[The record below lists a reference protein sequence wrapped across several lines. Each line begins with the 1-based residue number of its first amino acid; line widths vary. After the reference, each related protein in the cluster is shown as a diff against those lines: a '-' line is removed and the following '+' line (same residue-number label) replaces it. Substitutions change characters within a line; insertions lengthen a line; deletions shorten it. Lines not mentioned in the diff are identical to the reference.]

1 MANFKTIDAKS
12 VDENVFS
19 ENVFSMIGDK
29 WMLVTATAPD
39 GSYNTMTASWGGLGV
54 LWNKKVAFVFIRP
67 QRYTAE
73 FSESGDTATL
83 SFFGEE
89 YRKALSFCGS
99 HSGRDCDKIAET
111 GLTPVKGDGG
121 EVYFAEAELVL
132 KCKKLYRD
140 ELREGAFVCPEL
152 LDNYKNKDFHIVYVY
167 EITEVLKK

>member
-1 MANFKTIDAKS
+1 MDKLAITDAKS
-12 VDENVFS
+12 ID

-73 FSESGDTATL
+73 FSEAGDTVTL
-83 SFFGEE
+83 SFFSEE

-111 GLTPVKGDGG
+111 GLTPAKGDGG
-121 EVYFAEAELVL
+121 EVYFSEAELVMVG
-132 KCKKLYRD
+132 KKLYRD
-140 ELREGAFVCPEL
+140 ELREGSFICPEL

-167 EITEVLKK
+167 EITDVLKK

>member
-1 MANFKTIDAKS
+1 MAKLTITDAKS
-12 VDENVFS
+12 VD

-73 FSESGDTATL
+73 FSEAGDTVTL

-111 GLTPVKGDGG
+111 GLTPEKGDNG
-121 EVYFAEAELVL
+121 EVYFSEAELVMVG
-132 KCKKLYRD
+132 KKLYRD
-140 ELREGAFVCPEL
+140 ELREDSFICPEL